1 MMHILG
7 LAVLFFVVTGVLL
20 SYCAFRAEQIRETK
34 WFVPLGIA
42 STLAATSLAVLYAA
56 RTARVEAM
64 AFAEIFLPLLL
75 VSFAYAPFLGYCCA
89 QAIFRLKSIL
99 MSEDALVVRKRWWAA
114 ETAKRRKDF
123 QKAAAIYKEESDEN
137 PSDVETRRRLAEV
150 LVELKRFDD
159 AIGELE
165 EGITLCQEDDS
176 GSSLM
181 LRMADIIERDL
192 GEKERSARVLRDLI
206 ERYPNSYYAKFARER
221 LQRMSKE

>member
-1 MMHILG
+1 M
-7 LAVLFFVVTGVLL
+7 V
-20 SYCAFRAEQIRETK
+20 C
-34 WFVPLGIA
+34 PLGH
-42 STLAATSLAVLYAA
+42 SLYLGSYLAR

-64 AFAEIFLPLLL
+64 AFAEIFLPLLF
-75 VSFAYAPFLGYCCA
+75 VSFAYAPFLGYCCVR
-89 QAIFRLKSIL
+89 AIFRLKSIL
-99 MSEDALVVRKRWWAA
+99 LSEDALVVRKRWWAA

-165 EGITLCQEDDS
+165 EGISLCQEDDS

>member
-1 MMHILG
+1 MTDILG
-7 LAVLFFVVTGVLL
+7 LAFLLFIVAGVLL
-20 SYCAFRAEQIRETK
+20 SYCVFRAEEIRDTR
-34 WFVPLGIA
+34 WFVPVALGCTVSGELTAVLLA
-42 STLAATSLAVLYAA
+42 STIAPSILA
-56 RTARVEAM
+56 
-64 AFAEIFLPLLL
+64 L
-75 VSFAYAPFLGYCCA
+75 VPMLFMTFAYASVLAHCCTH
-89 QAIFRLKSIL
+89 AIFRLNSIL
-99 MSEDALVVRKRWWAA
+99 MSDDALVVRKRWWAA

-137 PSDVETRRRLAEV
+137 PRDVETRRRLAEV

-165 EGITLCQEDDS
+165 EGISLCQEDDS

-181 LRMADIIERDL
+181 LRIADIIERDL
-192 GEKERSARVLRDLI
+192 GEKERSVRVLRDLV